1 MNDLNKIFEERI
13 NSGKIAISIISI
25 ISSILIIIVYCVYNN
40 LRTLTYKLVLAI
52 AFSEFFNLISNF
64 IFIINKENVKEFIY
78 YIIRFLTCFSD
89 CFSLLILL
97 HFSKSIYDII
107 CKSKTPKFLKDLTII
122 ISISL
127 LYSLIINLMY
137 YLLPNNPPP
146 SNNPLTTF
154 RINLNED
161 FNKYCISHSLIMT
174 LISIIN
180 VIYSILT
187 IKYIY
192 SIVKD
197 DDLNGWKII
206 ATCNSLSNFALI
218 GISNWFFLWIG
229 FIIYLFNKKNE
240 TYNGLRLKN
249 IFYILSEIFVNL
261 RSLLIFLVFLS
272 TIKVQNNLK
281 TSFNKILLTLNLQS
295 LLFSNN
301 KK

>member
-78 YIIRFLTCFSD
+78 YIIRFLSCFFD

-107 CKSKTPKFLKDLTII
+107 CKSKTHKSLKDLTII

-137 YLLPNNPPP
+137 YLLPNNPSP

-180 VIYSILT
+180 VIYTILT

-249 IFYILSEIFVNL
+249 IFYILSEIFINL

-272 TIKVQNNLK
+272 TKKVQNNLK

-301 KK
+301 KN

>member
-13 NSGKIAISIISI
+13 NSGKIAISIISF
-25 ISSILIIIVYCVYNN
+25 ISSLLIIIIFFVYNS
-40 LRTLTYKLVLAI
+40 LRTLTYKLVFAI
-52 AFSEFFNLISNF
+52 AISELFNLLNCC
-64 IFIINKENVKEFIY
+64 IIHKVNVKEFIY

-97 HFSKSIYDII
+97 HFSKSIYGII
-107 CKSKTPKFLKDLTII
+107 RKSKTPKILKELMTI

-137 YLLPNNPPP
+137 KLLTNNPPP

-154 RINLNED
+154 RMNLNED
-161 FNKYCISHSLIMT
+161 FNIYCFWHSLIMT

-180 VIYSILT
+180 VIYTILT

-272 TIKVQNNLK
+272 TKKVQNKLK

>member
-78 YIIRFLTCFSD
+78 YIIRFFSCFFD

>member
-78 YIIRFLTCFSD
+78 YIIRFLSCFFD

-301 KK
+301 KN

>member
-40 LRTLTYKLVLAI
+40 TLRTFTYNLVSAI
-52 AFSEFFNLISNF
+52 AISELFNLIPNF
-64 IFIINKENVKEFIY
+64 FIVSEENVKEFIL
-78 YIIRFLTCFSD
+78 YIIRFLTCFFD

-107 CKSKTPKFLKDLTII
+107 CKSKTHKSLKDLTII

-137 YLLPNNPPP
+137 YLLPNNPSP

-180 VIYSILT
+180 VIYTILT

-272 TIKVQNNLK
+272 TKKVQNKLK

-301 KK
+301 KN

>member
-1 MNDLNKIFEERI
+1 M
-13 NSGKIAISIISI
+13 
-25 ISSILIIIVYCVYNN
+25 
-40 LRTLTYKLVLAI
+40 
-52 AFSEFFNLISNF
+52 
-64 IFIINKENVKEFIY
+64 
-78 YIIRFLTCFSD
+78 
-89 CFSLLILL
+89 L

-180 VIYSILT
+180 VIYTILT

-206 ATCNSLSNFALI
+206 ANCNSLSNFALI

-229 FIIYLFNKKNE
+229 FIIYLINKKNE

-301 KK
+301 KN

>member
-78 YIIRFLTCFSD
+78 YIIRFLSCFFD

-180 VIYSILT
+180 VIYTILT

>member
-78 YIIRFLTCFSD
+78 YIIRFLSCFFD